1 MTVAAQ
7 WPITVAAHLIVGKRE
22 EPFLPSLLRSL
33 EGVADVLLVNDNAP
47 ESGGPNAQVL
57 AGSAF
62 AHRGA
67 LIVDRAPFVNFA
79 DARNRVLDLHRAH
92 APGAWAAFVDADDVH
107 RPVAKCIARNLP
119 SLGDEIALVD
129 GYTRHYL
136 QSFRWVIGVDRRLAF
151 FRVTD
156 GVRWEGDVHER
167 LTGYTGRALVLPY
180 VYDHYGWVLPMERQ
194 AAKGRQYASLGQ
206 SGRTYTRDEVAALDP
221 GDFFAPLWPLAMPYN
236 GSQPPALDAVQAAME
251 RQYESIFANADRAIH
266 ARHDLRRR
274 ILNTFRRLNYTY
286 RWRGRALDPLARR
299 LMHCTNDNARN

>member
-1 MTVAAQ
+1 MTVV
-7 WPITVAAHLIVGKRE
+7 TVAAHLIVGERE
-22 EPFLPSLLRSL
+22 EPFLPALLRSL
-33 EGVADVLLVNDNAP
+33 DGVADLLLVNDNAP
-47 ESGGPNAQVL
+47 EPGGPNAQTL
-57 AGSAF
+57 AASAF
-62 AHRGA
+62 AQRGA

-79 DARNRVLDLHRAH
+79 DARNRVLALHRAH

-206 SGRTYTRDEVAALDP
+206 IGHTYTPEEVAALDP
-221 GDFFAPLWPLAMPYN
+221 GDFFAPLWPLAMPY
-236 GSQPPALDAVQAAME
+236 GGPQPPALDTVRAAME
-251 RQYESIFANADRAIH
+251 RQYAPLFANADRTIP

-274 ILNTFRRLNYTY
+274 VLNTFRRLNYTY
-286 RWRGRALDPLARR
+286 RWRGRALDPLARQTMR
-299 LMHCTNDNARN
+299 CAN